1 MAQTGQSCPCEEPSQ
16 PRFVCCKGYNR
27 LPVAVEPPSHL
38 NQSDVGTGR
47 HSVRHNVGPL
57 PREVG
62 ECKQEGKTKCLNRR
76 EDVSLGPDGLQR

>member
-38 NQSDVGTGR
+38 NQSDVGT
-47 HSVRHNVGPL
+47 VGPL

-62 ECKQEGKTKCLNRR
+62 ECKQEGKTKRLNRR